1 MAKMIAQNF
10 YEEVDETLLSY
21 LVSASLL
28 SKNLVLMYIYQS
40 LSCFTWNKSIKTTV
54 CPEIM
59 GTN

>member
-10 YEEVDETLLSY
+10 YEKIDEALLSHV
-21 LVSASLL
+21 VSASLL
-28 SKNLVLMYIYQS
+28 SKNLVLMDIYQS

-54 CPEIM
+54 CAEIM